1 LGARAGVVKEIA
13 KHYDLMGKQIVEGA
27 FVVAE
32 LNRYRNFELC
42 VVDKVN
48 PKMLRLRAI
57 MPQGRSGAYY
67 TANKYPAEMMVV
79 DNEDDVTMYI
89 LRNSTKND

>member
-1 LGARAGVVKEIA
+1 MTIETDNAKEEVKEI
-13 KHYDLMGKQIVEGA
+13 VEKC

-48 PKMLRLRAI
+48 PKMLRLRSIQANSY
-57 MPQGRSGAYY
+57 GRHY

-79 DNEDDVTMYI
+79 DNEEDITLYI
-89 LRNSTKND
+89 LRNAK